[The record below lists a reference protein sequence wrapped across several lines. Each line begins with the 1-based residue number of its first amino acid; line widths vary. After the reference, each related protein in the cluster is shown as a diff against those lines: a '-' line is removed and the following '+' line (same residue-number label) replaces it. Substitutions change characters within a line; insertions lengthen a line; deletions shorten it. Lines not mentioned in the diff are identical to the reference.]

1 MSTVTLAP
9 GGSTVRTRPSTRPG
23 AEPSRGPRG
32 PRLLLPPL
40 VEPETH
46 EHTLAETVLAHPEMR
61 SVLASVTERVW
72 PVPAVDTART
82 TRRLPDPDQL
92 CGSVVL
98 AAVVVLTGVRPI
110 TQLTRWVAPRVLDAL
125 TAQLATTRQD
135 QARRRPEGDPA
146 RTAQRVPAEHRSS
159 THRPDTSGATAG
171 RSNSGGPGRRPRVA
185 PTPRAT
191 VRRVMLSRLD
201 DRTAEACVV
210 LHDGTRVRAA
220 AVRLQVHRGRWRVT
234 VLEIG

>member
-1 MSTVTLAP
+1 MSTATLAP
-9 GGSTVRTRPSTRPG
+9 PAPGSRTVGTRPSVRPG
-23 AEPSRGPRG
+23 AEPARGPRG
-32 PRLLLPPL
+32 PRLLLPPV
-40 VEPETH
+40 VEPEADTH
-46 EHTLAETVLAHPEMR
+46 PYALAETALAHPELR
-61 SVLASVTERVW
+61 SVLSSVTERVW
-72 PVPAVDTART
+72 PVPAPDPART

-98 AAVVVLTGVRPI
+98 AAVEVLTGVRPI

-125 TAQLATTRQD
+125 TAQLATARQD
-135 QARRRPEGDPA
+135 QARGRRDDGSA
-146 RTAQRVPAEHRSS
+146 RSRTKARSNDAGTGQRQRV
-159 THRPDTSGATAG
+159 
-171 RSNSGGPGRRPRVA
+171 V

-220 AVRLQVHRGRWRVT
+220 AVRLQVHRGHWRVT